1 MLKKLIQHEWRETWK
16 IPALVLTVSVILSVI
31 CAIYF
36 YFTPAPTPDVEV
48 NVGKMS
54 FFILYAFAIAIT
66 SLLITIYLGIR
77 FYKNLYT
84 DEGYLMHT
92 LPVRPWALVLSKTLI
107 SSLWIYLAGI
117 LALVTVFPVTF
128 LALPKMAYIEP
139 ADLDELIRMM
149 TSTLFGGRQL
159 QMLFFFIPYSFA
171 SAVSSILL
179 VYAAISLGQLLG
191 RHKVLSSIVCYL
203 GLNALLSTLSSI
215 FLVPGITGVVI
226 THADDTENFYELVMP
241 SLMKTTY
248 ISSFFV
254 SLLLTA
260 VCFFLCNYLLQKCL
274 NLD

>member
-1 MLKKLIQHEWRETWK
+1 MLKKLMKHEWMETWK
-16 IPALVLTVSVILSVI
+16 IPALVLAVSVILSAI
-31 CAIYF
+31 CAVYF
-36 YFTPAPTPDVEV
+36 YVTPAPAPDVEI
-48 NVGKMS
+48 NVGKMTV
-54 FFILYAFAIAIT
+54 FILYAFAIAVT

-107 SSLWIYLAGI
+107 GSLWTYLAGI
-117 LALVTVFPVTF
+117 LAFVTVFPVTF
-128 LALPKMAYIEP
+128 LALPKMAYIEA
-139 ADLDELIRMM
+139 ADLNELIQMI
-149 TSTLFGGRQL
+149 SNTLFGESIL
-159 QMLFFFIPYSFA
+159 QILFFLIPYSFA

-179 VYAAISLGQLLG
+179 VYAAVSLGQLFG

-215 FLVPGITGVVI
+215 FIVPGITGVVI
-226 THADDTENFYELVMP
+226 THAEDTENFYELVMP

-248 ISSFFV
+248 ISSFFMCLV
-254 SLLLTA
+254 LAA